1 MQLSIT
7 IEELMK
13 LQESLSQ
20 KDIEIALL
28 RKELEELRN
37 KVGAAGEVTDD
48 SNFLTFKLDN
58 ICKVF
63 EELKGNANHV
73 AFLFFVLLRMMPEG
87 MSPAVVQRLM
97 AAASLGSLPINL
109 MAKGDIN
116 IDGNYNNIHGND
128 NVNL

>member
-1 MQLSIT
+1 MQISIA

-13 LQESLSQ
+13 LQQSLSQ
-20 KDIEIALL
+20 KDIEMALL

-37 KVGAAGEVTDD
+37 KVGAAGEVTGDR
-48 SNFLTFKLDN
+48 NFLTFKLDN

-63 EELKGNANHV
+63 EELKGNADHV

-87 MSPAVVQRLM
+87 MPPAVVQRFM
-97 AAASLGSLPINL
+97 AAASLGSLPVNL